1 MKNAVGTRLGPYE
14 IVGELGAGGMGEVYR
29 ARDTRLGREVA
40 IKVLPDEF
48 PDADARQRFE
58 REARIISQ
66 LSHPR
71 ICALHDV
78 GRDGSGDYL
87 VMELLEGDTLAAR
100 VMRGPLPIETVLA
113 YGADIA
119 SALAAAHA
127 RGIVHRDLKPANVMI
142 TKSGIKLLDFG
153 LAKMLA
159 PDPVP
164 SASGAVTAPL
174 DLTETGTVLGTLHYM
189 SPEQLEGRAADE
201 RTDIFALGIVL
212 FEMATGKRPYS
223 GTSRPAI
230 ISALMAPE
238 PPSIL
243 AARPDAPP
251 ALDRLIRTCLAKDPA
266 ARWDSAHDLELRLRE
281 IRGERAVAP
290 GAERARSN
298 RVAIGASIVAALAI
312 AAAVAM
318 IFRPPPAAAPALQ
331 SVRFQETPPG
341 HGTTEFSVESPRLAV
356 SPDGSSIAYIAQDS
370 SGTSHVWVRALD
382 AVPAHALAGT
392 EQAYSIFWS
401 HDGRAI
407 GFFTRGMLQ
416 RIDLEGGAPVRIC
429 AVAPELRCTATW
441 GADGVI
447 LYSNVQQHELH
458 RVSAAGGTPEIAVAP
473 DTARGEL
480 AALWPWYLP
489 DGIHYLYVLRHVDR
503 TDTLML
509 GGPAEKPRAIMGTES
524 NVQYSEPGFLLFVR
538 EGTLL
543 GQRFDWRTGRL
554 NGSPFPVADQVQYF
568 LSTAMAGFSTSPG
581 GTLVYLSAGEQDRMV
596 WFSRSGS
603 ELGKIGPAAPYLNVV
618 LSPDGQ
624 RVLSSRAH
632 PGILTFDVWSYDM
645 ERGVETAITSGR
657 VTDIAG
663 LWLPGMRRIAHS
675 QVRKA
680 APRLLIRDLDT
691 GRDVEI
697 VPHDGF
703 QLAQDVSPDGR
714 TLLYSERN
722 EHGAFDL
729 WTVALDGGSAPVPYL
744 RSEFDKEVGRFSPD
758 GRYVAYVST
767 ELGRPDVYI
776 SPFPG
781 PGESVRV
788 TTDGALT
795 MRWARTSSEI
805 VYLSP
810 QRTVRSVSVQ
820 TTPRLHVSA
829 PVTLFTNRAGHD
841 WQGLDVAADGKR
853 ILAIVPEVVPSELP
867 LNVIVNWPAAA
878 KK

>member
-71 ICALHDV
+71 ICALHDI
-78 GRDGSGDYL
+78 GRDDSGDYL
-87 VMELLEGDTLAAR
+87 VMELLEGDTLATR
-100 VMRGPLPIETVLA
+100 VTRGPLPIETVLA

-189 SPEQLEGRAADE
+189 SPEQLEGRTADE

-212 FEMATGKRPYS
+212 FEMATGKRPYAGS
-223 GTSRPAI
+223 SRPAI

-290 GAERARSN
+290 GAKRGRSN

-312 AAAVAM
+312 AGAVAAM
-318 IFRPPPAAAPALQ
+318 LRTPPAAQAPLQ
-331 SVRFQETPPG
+331 TVRFQEIPPG
-341 HGTTEFSVESPRLAV
+341 NGTTPFAFEAPRLAV
-356 SPDGSSIAYIAQDS
+356 SPDGLSIAYIASDS
-370 SGTSHVWVRALD
+370 AGASHVWVRSLD
-382 AVPAHALAGT
+382 AVPARELAGT
-392 EQAYSIFWS
+392 DGANAIFWS
-401 HDGRAI
+401 WDGRSI
-407 GFFTRGMLQ
+407 GFFTRGALQ
-416 RIDLEGGAPVRIC
+416 RVDLDGGVPVRVC
-429 AVAPELRCTATW
+429 AVEPEMTYYATW
-441 GADGVI
+441 GSDGSI
-447 LYSNVQQHELH
+447 LFAHVLDRAIHH
-458 RVSAAGGTPEIAVAP
+458 VPAAGGTPDIMVAV
-473 DTARGEL
+473 DSARGE
-480 AALWPWYLP
+480 AGARWPCYLP
-489 DGIHYLYVLRHVDR
+489 DGIHFMYLLRCPNGVDS
-503 TDTLML
+503 LMIDAP
-509 GGPAEKPRAIMGTES
+509 GERPRAIMASES
-524 NVQYSEPGFLLFVR
+524 NVQYSEPGFLMFVR

-543 GQRFDWRTGRL
+543 AQRFDWHTLRL
-554 NGSPFPVADQVQYF
+554 SGSPFPVADHVRYF
-568 LSTAMAGFSTSPG
+568 LSTGLAGYSTSRG
-581 GTLVYLSAGEQDRMV
+581 GTLVYQSGAEEDRMV
-596 WFSRSGS
+596 WFDRTGK
-603 ELGKIGPAAPYLNVV
+603 ELGRIGPPAAYLNIV
-618 LSPDGQ
+618 LSPDAR
-624 RVLSSRAH
+624 RVLCARAH
-632 PGILTFDVWSYDM
+632 PATGTYDVWSFDL

-657 VTDIAG
+657 VTDLAG
-663 LWLPGMRRIAHS
+663 QWLPGMRKIAHS
-675 QVRKA
+675 RVMGR
-680 APRLLIRDLDT
+680 APHLLIRDLDT
-691 GRDVEI
+691 GKDGEI
-697 VPHDGF
+697 VPMTGF

-722 EHGAFDL
+722 ERGAFDL
-729 WTVALDGGSAPVPYL
+729 WTVALDGHSAPVPFL
-744 RSEFDKEVGRFSPD
+744 QSEFDKEVARFSPD
-758 GRYVAYVST
+758 GRYVAYMST
-767 ELGRPDVYI
+767 EAGSFDVFV

-788 TTDGALT
+788 TTDGAQS
-795 MRWARTSSEI
+795 MRWARLGSEI
-805 VYLSP
+805 LYLSGQQTMRAVP
-810 QRTVRSVSVQ
+810 VQ
-820 TTPRLHVSA
+820 TTPRLHVGA
-829 PVTLFTNRAGHD
+829 PATLFATPGRHAWRGFD
-841 WQGLDVAADGKR
+841 LSADGKR
-853 ILAIVPEVVPSELP
+853 ILAIVPEVVPGELP
-867 LNVIVNWPAAA
+867 LNVVVNWPAAA
-878 KK
+878 KP